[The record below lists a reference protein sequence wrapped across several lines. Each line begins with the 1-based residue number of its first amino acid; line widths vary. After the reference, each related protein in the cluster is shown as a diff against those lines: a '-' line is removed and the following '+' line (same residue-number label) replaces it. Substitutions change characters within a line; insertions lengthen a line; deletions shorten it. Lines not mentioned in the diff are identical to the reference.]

1 VLRVSVA
8 SSASRLLKLWVCSPV
23 VVRLL
28 CALRFAAAERLAL
41 ATGSAVA
48 AGCSS
53 LKSRGSPGFAQVPG
67 QVVAEHA
74 EKDVGSDALFE
85 VMVDGTDLE
94 LGALECLEGA
104 LDLGQLLVGAHDLGG
119 RQLGL
124 ADVGAQDVD
133 AFERRLGRDLF

>member
-1 VLRVSVA
+1 
-8 SSASRLLKLWVCSPV
+8 
-23 VVRLL
+23 
-28 CALRFAAAERLAL
+28 
-41 ATGSAVA
+41 
-48 AGCSS
+48 
-53 LKSRGSPGFAQVPG
+53 
-67 QVVAEHA
+67 
-74 EKDVGSDALFE
+74 VGSDALFE

-133 AFERRLGRDLF
+133 AVERRLGRDLF